1 MKKIV
6 FLILALTLIFLGCT
20 KNEDFPMGNDEEL
33 QLKSADSRTVN
44 YYWPSAG
51 FYTPVYCDGVIIDYL
66 YGNPETLQSHGVYHL
81 VDDVAK
87 WANIIVKGTV
97 KSESTGEVF
106 KINEVNKLVFDE
118 NEDIINFTCR
128 THAKGNMGTNVIMF
142 FTVVDLQAH
151 EMVLEKAICASNNK

>member
-1 MKKIV
+1 MKKIA
-6 FLILALTLIFLGCT
+6 FIILGTTLILLGCSKT
-20 KNEDFPMGNDEEL
+20 DDLPVGIDEEL

-51 FYTPVYCDGVIIDYL
+51 FYTPIYCDGVIIDYL
-66 YGNPETLQSHGVYHL
+66 YGNPETLHSHGVFHL

-87 WANIIVKGTV
+87 WAHIMVKGTV
-97 KSESTGEVF
+97 IGELTGEVY
-106 KINEVNKLVFDE
+106 KINELNKLVFDE

-142 FTVVDLQAH
+142 FTILDFEAGDLD
-151 EMVLEKAICASNNK
+151 LEKAICTSKN